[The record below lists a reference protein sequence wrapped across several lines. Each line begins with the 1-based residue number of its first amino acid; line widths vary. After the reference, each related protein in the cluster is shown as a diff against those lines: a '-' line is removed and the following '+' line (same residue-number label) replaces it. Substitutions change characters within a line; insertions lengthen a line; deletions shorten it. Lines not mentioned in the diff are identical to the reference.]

1 MFLVNCTAGSLKF
14 TDGFEFSAI
23 SPQDPPLLT
32 INAPIGLQYDSRLG
46 EVRSQGA
53 LLQVPNDQTLALVG
67 GNVSSSK
74 LVCVCSL

>member
-53 LLQVPNDQTLALVG
+53 IL
-67 GNVSSSK
+67 
-74 LVCVCSL
+74 